1 MDQLKGIIFNIQR
14 YSVHDGAG
22 IRTNVFFKGCPLRC
36 LWCAN
41 PESQSFK
48 MEMSVT
54 VKNCMGCMECINRC
68 EQHAITQTSWDAEKC
83 MMCRKCENICP
94 TGAREFLGRPMTVAE
109 VVKEVM
115 KDWAFYQSSEGG
127 VTLTGGEPLSQ
138 APFAIELAKELKN
151 NYLHLAIE
159 TSGYAPWDRVKPLF
173 ELMDEIMYDVK
184 HMDDEQH
191 KRLTGVSNKLILDN
205 AAKIAKLGKPMMI
218 RVPTIGGYNSDD
230 ENIAATARFA
240 KEIGATEIHLLP
252 YHRFGESKYAKLG
265 IPYPCPDATTPSDEE
280 MERLRQLAESFGI
293 KAQVGG

>member
-1 MDQLKGIIFNIQR
+1 
-14 YSVHDGAG
+14 
-22 IRTNVFFKGCPLRC
+22 
-36 LWCAN
+36 
-41 PESQSFK
+41 
-48 MEMSVT
+48 
-54 VKNCMGCMECINRC
+54 
-68 EQHAITQTSWDAEKC
+68 
-83 MMCRKCENICP
+83 
-94 TGAREFLGRPMTVAE
+94 
-109 VVKEVM
+109 
-115 KDWAFYQSSEGG
+115 
-127 VTLTGGEPLSQ
+127 
-138 APFAIELAKELKN
+138 
-151 NYLHLAIE
+151 
-159 TSGYAPWDRVKPLF
+159 
-173 ELMDEIMYDVK
+173 MYDVK